1 MGNIFARQVKD
12 AISTFA
18 DEIDD
23 VVLDRDGT
31 ITFQRE
37 DELQYVKLKDNYMLE
52 YEGQNYNFTDFL
64 SQKLANLHLFA
75 KKIIQR
81 DVKEEEDY
89 YVDPT
94 ASLITVSSQSEDYAL
109 KILQNE
115 CDEPSWSGTRVAFVT
130 ADAGHGKSFLLR
142 QFQRKQAQRYLN
154 GSSKYLFWHIDLHGR
169 DLVRLNEAIMSEI
182 GEMRIRGI
190 YYNTIITLIKNGLI
204 VLGIDGFDELAAE
217 KGGDVALGSLSNL
230 VMELDGQGT
239 LIAASRRTF
248 FNTQD
253 YILRT
258 GIINRRISSGCEFD
272 EIRLRNWTD
281 DQCRDYL
288 KFFYPNPTKILQDLK
303 SILSSKETHP
313 LIERPFLFTKLVS
326 FASSDKISPYEFV
339 SHGGEGNLDS
349 INNIICAFVRREVTK
364 WAQLQK
370 DSGKPYL
377 DYDQHMRLLADIAN
391 EMWLEQKDNLSVE
404 TIQFILAIL
413 YEVWG
418 TDVTH
423 RPIINRFVES
433 HALLAISGMGDRF
446 RRFDHDEFRNFFLAL
461 ALERLLKEAISTNNF
476 TSVSSFLKVAQLPDT
491 VSQYLAIQ
499 LTKEESNAVIC
510 GLLTMEYNDW
520 KATYAQPNIGT
531 LLPFLFDKVQ
541 QDNYVIVDHK
551 INFSSLVFENKSIRN
566 VCFRDCSFINISF
579 CHTKLY
585 NIKFEACSFTDIRFN
600 ANSGNVFC
608 DVIIDENC
616 QLNMITIIKSEKDSY
631 SEYSPY
637 NINGLLAKQG
647 IKRNLQETVVK
658 TPVSEIKNPEFRKAV
673 KRFLNKYIKATSQYE
688 INILED
694 PIYNGGKQDVILT
707 EIIPMLLKYNIIE
720 EVSTTNSKLQNSK
733 AWRLKGC
740 NVSDV
745 YKAEENVQ
753 STIYGFW
760 EEVHNHE

>member
-1 MGNIFARQVKD
+1 MGNLFAKQVKD

-31 ITFQRE
+31 ITFQR
-37 DELQYVKLKDNYMLE
+37 DDKLQNVKLKDNDMLE
-52 YEGQNYNFTDFL
+52 FEGEEYCFKDFL
-64 SQKLANLHLFA
+64 SNKLAHLQVFA
-75 KKIIQR
+75 KKILQR
-81 DVKEEEDY
+81 DVKEEAGN
-89 YVDPT
+89 YVDPK
-94 ASLITVSSQSEDYAL
+94 ASLITVSGQSEDLAL

-115 CDEPSWSGTRVAFVT
+115 CDEPAWIGTRVAFVT
-130 ADAGHGKSFLLR
+130 ADAGHGKSYLLR
-142 QFQRKQAQRYLN
+142 QFQRLQAQRFLEEKT
-154 GSSKYLFWHIDLHGR
+154 SYLFWHIDLHGR

-190 YYNTIITLIKNGLI
+190 YYNSIITLIKNGLI
-204 VLGIDGFDELAAE
+204 ILGIDGFDELAAE

-230 VMELDGQGT
+230 VMELDGQGI

-258 GIINRRISSGCEFD
+258 GIINRRIGAGCEFD

-281 DQCRDYL
+281 EQCQNYL
-288 KFFYPNPTKILQDLK
+288 EFYYSNPVKTLQDLK
-303 SILSSKETHP
+303 SILSSKDTHP
-313 LIERPFLFTKLVS
+313 LIERPFLFTKLVY
-326 FASSDKISPYEFV
+326 FASIDNVSPYEFV
-339 SHGGEGNLDS
+339 SHGGEGNMDS

-391 EMWLEQKDNLSVE
+391 EMWLEQKDSLSVE

-433 HALLAISGMGDRF
+433 HALLAISGLGDRF
-446 RRFDHDEFRNFFLAL
+446 RRFDHDEFRYFFLAL
-461 ALERLLKEAISTNNF
+461 ALERLLKDAISKQNF

-499 LTKEESNAVIC
+499 LSKEEAKAVID

-541 QDNYVIVDHK
+541 QDDNVIVDHK

-579 CHTKLY
+579 CHTRLE
-585 NIKFEACSFTDIRFN
+585 NVKFESCTFTDIRFN
-600 ANSGNVFC
+600 SNSGNDFINV
-608 DVIIDENC
+608 VIDSQC
-616 QLNMITIIKSEKDSY
+616 QLNMITIIKSEEDSY

-637 NINGLLAKQG
+637 NINGLLLKQG
-647 IKRNLQETVVK
+647 IARKSQEVK
-658 TPVSEIKNPEFRKAV
+658 NDLLVPQIKNPEFRKAV
-673 KRFLNKYIKATSQYE
+673 KRFLNKYIKATTQYE

-694 PIYNGGKQDVILT
+694 PIYNGGKQDIIMTDV
-707 EIIPMLLKYNIIE
+707 IPMLLRYNIIE
-720 EVSTTNSKLQNSK
+720 EIGKSHSRVQNSK
-733 AWRLKGC
+733 AWRLKDY
-740 NVSDV
+740 NISDV
-745 YKAEENVQ
+745 YKAEENTQ
-753 STIYGFW
+753 SPIYGFW